1 MIWADRRSTLRLQA
15 TVRSGVARNY
25 WWVNQGRTFADERRG
40 GYLWAPKRA
49 PNGQTK
55 NFWSRMTE
63 VEVGDLV
70 FHYSRKH
77 VVALGR
83 ADTAAYDALL
93 PREFPSDAWGHDGW
107 RIDVTYGQL
116 ADPIALDEIPSLWRE
131 GTKEEPFDIRGA
143 VKQGYLY
150 PLSDTFAFEMFD
162 LFGERLPYL

>member
-70 FHYSRKH
+70 FH
-77 VVALGR
+77 
-83 ADTAAYDALL
+83 
-93 PREFPSDAWGHDGW
+93 
-107 RIDVTYGQL
+107 
-116 ADPIALDEIPSLWRE
+116 
-131 GTKEEPFDIRGA
+131 
-143 VKQGYLY
+143 
-150 PLSDTFAFEMFD
+150 
-162 LFGERLPYL
+162 